1 VGAGPV
7 SAPLWVS
14 YALWAAMEVLLLT
27 GLVLSC
33 TGLVLSC
40 TALIAGL
47 RNADRANV
55 DAVVRDRRLHFGVA
69 LVTVALALRWGLW
82 WGVAAGVV
90 AAVTLRTATTA
101 RVGRLAL
108 VLARGGGDAVTRPDN

>member
-14 YALWAAMEVLLLT
+14 YALWVVMEVLLLT
-27 GLVLSC
+27 GL
-33 TGLVLSC
+33 GLSC

-47 RNADRANV
+47 RHADRANV
-55 DAVVRDRRLHFGVA
+55 AAVVRDRRLHFGVA
-69 LVTVALALRWGLW
+69 LVTVALALSWGLW

-90 AAVTLRTATTA
+90 AAVTLRAATTA
-101 RVGRLAL
+101 RVG
-108 VLARGGGDAVTRPDN
+108 TRTAKREEHHG

>member
-1 VGAGPV
+1 VGAGTV

-14 YALWAAMEVLLLT
+14 YALWAVMEVLLLT
-27 GLVLSC
+27 GLA
-33 TGLVLSC
+33 LSC

-47 RNADRANV
+47 RGNDRPNV
-55 DAVVRDRRLHFGVA
+55 NAVVRDRRLHAGLA
-69 LVTVALALRWGLW
+69 LVAVALALSWGLW
-82 WGVAAGVV
+82 WGAAAGVV
-90 AAVTLRTATTA
+90 AAVTLRSATTA